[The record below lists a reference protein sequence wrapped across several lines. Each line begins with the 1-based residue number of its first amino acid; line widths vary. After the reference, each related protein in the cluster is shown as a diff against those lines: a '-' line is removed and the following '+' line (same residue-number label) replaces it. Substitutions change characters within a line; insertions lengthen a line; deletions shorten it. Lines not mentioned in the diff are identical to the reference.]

1 MSETVAGARERLRS
15 AVGDLKDVEET
26 LEGIAADLP
35 VSLQETES
43 QEDPETLDEP
53 AELRAVIEC
62 VLTDS
67 LRPAIRDLQAVAS
80 PGL

>member
-1 MSETVAGARERLRS
+1 MSQTVAGARERLRS

-35 VSLQETES
+35 VSPGEMES
-43 QEDPETLDEP
+43 QEVLDEP

-67 LRPAIRDLQAVAS
+67 LRPAIRDLQAAAS
-80 PGL
+80 PGP

>member
-1 MSETVAGARERLRS
+1 MSQKAGVRERLHS
-15 AVGDLKDVEET
+15 AVEDLKDVEET

-35 VSLQETES
+35 VSTGETES
-43 QEDPETLDEP
+43 HKEQILDEP

-67 LRPAIRDLQAVAS
+67 LRPAIRDLQAAAS
-80 PGL
+80 ATP